1 MYQRRLAAALPG
13 VRERI
18 ERAAHRVG
26 RDPSEVTLVIVTK
39 GHGIEAAQAAV
50 ELGLRD
56 LGENRIERIE
66 SLAEHFAPGVV
77 RWHMI
82 GRLQRR
88 KASQVRPHV
97 TLLHSLD
104 SLRLAERLDLGSEE
118 LGARVLSVLLQ
129 VNTSGEGS
137 KAGFAPERVVEEAAR
152 ILAMPSL
159 SVEGLMT
166 MAPFTSD
173 ERVLRHAFSRL
184 RQVQEELRAQLPEY
198 RGAQLSMGMSN
209 DFEVAVEEGIT
220 IVRLGTVL
228 LGERTE

>member
-1 MYQRRLAAALPG
+1 MYRRRLEEALPG
-13 VRERI
+13 VLERI

-26 RDPSEVTLVIVTK
+26 RDSSGVTLVVVTK

-56 LGENRIERIE
+56 LGENRVERIE
-66 SLAEHFAPGVV
+66 ALADHFAPGVV

-88 KASQVRPHV
+88 KAPQVRPHV

-104 SLRLAERLDLGSEE
+104 SLRLAERLERDGGES
-118 LGARVLSVLLQ
+118 GARVLSVLLQ

-137 KAGFAPERVVEEAAR
+137 KAGFEPDRVVDEAAR

-159 SVEGLMT
+159 SVQGLMT
-166 MAPFTSD
+166 MAPFTD
-173 ERVLRHAFSRL
+173 EERLLRHAFSRL
-184 RQVQEELRAQLPEY
+184 RQVQDELRAQLPEY

-209 DFEVAVEEGIT
+209 DFEVAVEEGST

-228 LGERTE
+228 LGERPE